1 MGVIF
6 FIFLTGNMPFKE
18 DKCNQVI
25 LNQHRSLR
33 LYWVRNPKIS
43 AAVRHLIKSIFTF
56 DWAKRPTIAQ
66 IANSEWLVCGT
77 EFHIEY
83 NLRPRFKTAKR
94 IDNKNNQLL
103 ATRS

>member
-18 DKCNQVI
+18 DKCNQII

-43 AAVRHLIKSIFTF
+43 VAVRHLIKSIFTF
-56 DWAKRPTIAQ
+56 DWMKRPTIAEIASSQWLLCGSQ
-66 IANSEWLVCGT
+66 IA
-77 EFHIEY
+77 IEY
-83 NLRPRFKTAKR
+83 NLRPRFKPAKR
-94 IDNKNNQLL
+94 IDNKPSQLL